1 MPQTSSAKKALKTS
15 IRNRGLNL
23 HYIAK
28 IKDIKKKIRKLDP
41 TKDKEEF
48 KKIVSL
54 YYQAVDKALKKNIFH
69 KNKAAR
75 LKSQILK
82 APVAIAP
89 KTKKAKKKSKNK

>member
-1 MPQTSSAKKALKTS
+1 MPQTKSAKKALKNS

-23 HYIAK
+23 HYIAQ

-48 KKIVSL
+48 KKIVGL
-54 YYQAVDKALKKNIFH
+54 YYQAVDKAVKKNIFH
-69 KNKAAR
+69 KKKGAR

-82 APVAIAP
+82 APQAP
-89 KTKKAKKKSKNK
+89 KVAAKKGKKKTKHK